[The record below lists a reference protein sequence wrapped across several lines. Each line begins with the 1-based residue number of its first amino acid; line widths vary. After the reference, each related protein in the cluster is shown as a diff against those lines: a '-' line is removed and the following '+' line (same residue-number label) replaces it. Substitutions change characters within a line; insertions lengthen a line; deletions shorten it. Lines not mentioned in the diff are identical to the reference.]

1 VNLTPFP
8 GLEPITIPLGAAVGA
23 VVGAIYGGNAATT
36 IYDNGYE
43 GNINLIM
50 QPVNDAKGA
59 VDTLQYLLINAQSGG
74 HAW

>member
-1 VNLTPFP
+1 V
-8 GLEPITIPLGAAVGA
+8 
-23 VVGAIYGGNAATT
+23 ATT

-59 VDTLQYLLINAQSGG
+59 VDTLQYLLINPQLGG